1 MTQAR
6 PLREKARHGDF
17 LFPVNVYETKL
28 PEGTQI
34 PLFYHWHPEIEIFF
48 VLRGKTGFQVEGEQL
63 FLEAGDVLLIRPNS
77 LHGPHDRLEGS
88 LESRAAVFDY
98 SFLAGIGNDRI
109 EQEYL
114 RPFLLEGKSR
124 YLLLKNG
131 GEEGQTKEREELSAL
146 SVLLNRLFD
155 VFQKKEKGY
164 ELLTRAWLLEA
175 VYGMLRL
182 CPGET
187 EGALLTEGKSREEKS
202 RMIRSIVQ
210 YVEERY
216 TGRLRLGE
224 LADYLS
230 LSEGYLCRFFRK
242 NFHMTFVEYVQRVRL
257 QRAGRLLLE
266 TDDAV
271 GKIAMDVGF
280 GSLSHFTTAFGKYYH
295 TTPQKF
301 RKGQDPEKISQF
313 QEGNGRKK

>member
-1 MTQAR
+1 M
-6 PLREKARHGDF
+6 
-17 LFPVNVYETKL
+17 
-28 PEGTQI
+28 
-34 PLFYHWHPEIEIFF
+34 
-48 VLRGKTGFQVEGEQL
+48 
-63 FLEAGDVLLIRPNS
+63 
-77 LHGPHDRLEGS
+77 
-88 LESRAAVFDY
+88 
-98 SFLAGIGNDRI
+98 
-109 EQEYL
+109 
-114 RPFLLEGKSR
+114 
-124 YLLLKNG
+124 
-131 GEEGQTKEREELSAL
+131 
-146 SVLLNRLFD
+146 
-155 VFQKKEKGY
+155 FQKKEKGY

-313 QEGNGRKK
+313 QEGNRGKK

>member
-77 LHGPHDRLEGS
+77 LHGSHDRLEGS
-88 LESRAAVFDY
+88 LEFRAAVFDY

-114 RPFLLEGKSR
+114 RPFLKKKKSR

-182 CPGET
+182 CPGRR
-187 EGALLTEGKSREEKS
+187 RE
-202 RMIRSIVQ
+202 
-210 YVEERY
+210 
-216 TGRLRLGE
+216 
-224 LADYLS
+224 
-230 LSEGYLCRFFRK
+230 RF
-242 NFHMTFVEYVQRVRL
+242 
-257 QRAGRLLLE
+257 
-266 TDDAV
+266 
-271 GKIAMDVGF
+271 
-280 GSLSHFTTAFGKYYH
+280 
-295 TTPQKF
+295 
-301 RKGQDPEKISQF
+301 
-313 QEGNGRKK
+313 